1 MYCEEL
7 EWEVLDDAGF
17 GGRGEAAVG
26 KSIVVRLSG
35 LLAGAPHCEQNL
47 PLGTSLPQVEQVS
60 IRFPDPVYRF
70 KIEHA
75 ERRQEN

>member
-7 EWEVLDDAGF
+7 EREEDDKGFAGK
-17 GGRGEAAVG
+17 GDAAVG
-26 KSIVVRLSG
+26 KSIVARLSR

-47 PLGTSLPQVEQVS
+47 PLGISVPQVGHVS